1 MMAQDTG
8 GAIRGPLRFDFFWGF
23 GAAAGERAGR
33 QKYEGQ
39 AWVLVPK
46 GTTPESLLLK
56 R

>member
-1 MMAQDTG
+1 MLMQDTG
-8 GAIRGPLRFDFFWGF
+8 GAIRGPLRFDFFWGY

-33 QKYEGQ
+33 QRTEGS

-46 GTTPESLLLK
+46 GANPEALLK